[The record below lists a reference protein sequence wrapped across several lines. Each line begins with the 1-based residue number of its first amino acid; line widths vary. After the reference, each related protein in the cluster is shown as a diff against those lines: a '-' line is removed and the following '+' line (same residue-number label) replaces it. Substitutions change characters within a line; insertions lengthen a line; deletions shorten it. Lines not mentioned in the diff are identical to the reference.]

1 MWSGATGRH
10 QAAPVEPT
18 PNTMVSK
25 YARRVSTRSDRRDT
39 AACTRAV
46 ADLLV
51 YNQHRTTFCTHGLTL
66 PGTALGSGVNQ
77 FERRTEVISEYVYRS
92 FLGRIS
98 SQRIRLAIATETQA
112 RRDVSYHQSSLCLYK
127 HSRIRPCSR
136 SRPPLPRFLAGYGG
150 KLAVGCPRY

>member
-1 MWSGATGRH
+1 MSSGATGRH

-25 YARRVSTRSDRRDT
+25 YARRVSTRFDRRDT

-46 ADLLV
+46 AD
-51 YNQHRTTFCTHGLTL
+51 RATFCTHGLTL
-66 PGTALGSGVNQ
+66 PGTALSSGVKQ
-77 FERRTEVISEYVYRS
+77 FERRTEVISEYIYRS

-98 SQRIRLAIATETQA
+98 SQRIRLAIATEIQA

>member
-1 MWSGATGRH
+1 MSSGATGRH

-46 ADLLV
+46 AD
-51 YNQHRTTFCTHGLTL
+51 RATFCTHGLTL

-77 FERRTEVISEYVYRS
+77 FGRRTEVISEYVYRS

-112 RRDVSYHQSSLCLYK
+112 RRDVSYHQSSHSLYK

>member
-18 PNTMVSK
+18 PNTTVSK

-51 YNQHRTTFCTHGLTL
+51 NNQHRAFCTHGLTL
-66 PGTALGSGVNQ
+66 PGTALGSGVKQ
-77 FERRTEVISEYVYRS
+77 FERRTEVISEYIYRS

-112 RRDVSYHQSSLCLYK
+112 RRDVSYHQSSHSLYK

-150 KLAVGCPRY
+150 KLAVGCWRY